1 MNYIIKNDK
10 KLVRICLENFSEQLT
25 EVSEKF
31 RVIILVDKRF
41 VDKCD
46 LAFLNRLE
54 KMNLS
59 FDKLLDDQLKNI
71 AKNLIEEIK
80 LRNTIKKY
88 KHINYSLKDLLINC
102 GDEEIQGLIYY
113 FSQELNK
120 NDDELNNEE
129 FKKINIDEKQLK
141 EKVIN
146 KIYKI
151 LPQDIISILQDNNI
165 IKKKITNQK
174 NFVIL
179 KII

>member
-1 MNYIIKNDK
+1 MN
-10 KLVRICLENFSEQLT
+10 QLYQW
-25 EVSEKF
+25 F
-31 RVIILVDKRF
+31 YL
-41 VDKCD
+41 
-46 LAFLNRLE
+46 
-54 KMNLS
+54 MNQ
-59 FDKLLDDQLKNI
+59 DQLKDV
-71 AKNLIEEIK
+71 
-80 LRNTIKKY
+80 
-88 KHINYSLKDLLINC
+88 YSLKDLLINC

-179 KII
+179 KIIQKMKKIKNIKFLLYTLIPVYLIQLKA